1 MTDTRNLI
9 ATLSVGNFI
18 IGMGAFVVVGV
29 LTPVSDYFLISPSHA
44 GLMLT
49 AYAVAYTIGSP
60 LCVALTGRYSRLG
73 VLLVGFGLFTVGSLL
88 SAMAPSAGLLNLA
101 RVITALGAGMVTP
114 IAAAVA
120 LASAPAGQQGKAL
133 ATVFFGLTLAQV
145 VGVPLGSFLGYTF
158 GWQLV
163 FYLVALLSA
172 VVMIGVAAQVPR
184 DLPFQVNTL
193 STLAHAIL
201 DLRSFLS
208 VLFTASFIATFYVV
222 YTYLAPV
229 LTQGMGFQ
237 RNGVTLTLIVF
248 GVGAVFGNML
258 GGKLTDTIGS
268 YRTLLIACASQIV
281 FMPMFSLLPLNEA
294 VFLVCVFVWSLLGWA
309 FMVAQQTRLV
319 SQTPQRQNVVLALNA
334 AAIYLGISVGSAIG
348 GLIIDTFGMAVLGFG
363 GGFCALLGLAHLVLS
378 EYVNK
383 SRMKPNIE
391 SRVAQ

>member
-1 MTDTRNLI
+1 
-9 ATLSVGNFI
+9 
-18 IGMGAFVVVGV
+18 MGAFVVVGV

-60 LCVALTGRYSRLG
+60 LCVALTGRYSRRG

-363 GGFCALLGLAHLVLS
+363 GGLCALLGLAHLVLS